1 MKTEKKSRDYTFG
14 TFEDRLDHVCLVFNA
29 EPPKL
34 DYGESSEYPFLD
46 DELMAWLIEHDICM
60 DWLFAGSPDGLLRHW
75 SERNNDLGWL
85 LQQIPNMSQAEL
97 RILCD
102 KLKELR

>member
-1 MKTEKKSRDYTFG
+1 MTSLNVLFCTQ
-14 TFEDRLDHVCLVFNA
+14 
-29 EPPKL
+29 P
-34 DYGESSEYPFLD
+34 ESTPV
-46 DELMAWLIEHDICM
+46 CM

-85 LQQIPNMSQAEL
+85 LKQMPNMSQAEL
-97 RILCD
+97 VSLRD